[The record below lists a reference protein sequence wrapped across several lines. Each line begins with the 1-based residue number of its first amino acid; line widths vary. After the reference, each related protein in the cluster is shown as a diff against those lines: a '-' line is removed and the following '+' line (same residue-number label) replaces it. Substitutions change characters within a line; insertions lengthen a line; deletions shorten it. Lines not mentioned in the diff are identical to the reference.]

1 MKAILLT
8 PDWPAPANV
17 HALCSTRQG
26 GCSAGPYANLNL
38 GNHVGDTAAAV
49 AANRQRFAELA
60 AMPSAPVWLNQVHS
74 TEVVQLM
81 APTQN
86 EITADAS
93 FTRACGVVSCVMTAD
108 CLPLLLCDEQGTQ
121 VAAIHAGWRGL
132 CEGIIERT
140 VQQFAKP
147 ASVMAYLGP
156 AIGPAAFEVGAE
168 VKAAFVARQAEATS
182 AFKPASAE
190 GKWLA
195 DIYAL
200 ARQRLMR
207 AGVSAIY
214 GGNHC
219 TYSQSEMFF
228 SYRRDGQTGR
238 MASAIWLS

>member
-1 MKAILLT
+1 MLLT

-26 GCSAGPYANLNL
+26 GCSKGPYASLNL

-49 AANRQRFAELA
+49 AANWQRFAELA

-74 TEVVQLM
+74 AEVVHLLV
-81 APTQN
+81 PTQDV
-86 EITADAS
+86 ITADAS
-93 FTRACGVVSCVMTAD
+93 FTRARGVVSCVMTAD

-140 VQQFAKP
+140 VQQFAQP
-147 ASVMAYLGP
+147 ALVMAYLGP
-156 AIGPAAFEVGAE
+156 AIGPAAFEVGDE
-168 VKAAFVARQAEATS
+168 VREAFVARQAEATL

-200 ARQRLMR
+200 ARQRLLL
-207 AGVSAIY
+207 AGVSAVY
-214 GGNHC
+214 GGNYC

-228 SYRRDGQTGR
+228 SYRRDGHTGR